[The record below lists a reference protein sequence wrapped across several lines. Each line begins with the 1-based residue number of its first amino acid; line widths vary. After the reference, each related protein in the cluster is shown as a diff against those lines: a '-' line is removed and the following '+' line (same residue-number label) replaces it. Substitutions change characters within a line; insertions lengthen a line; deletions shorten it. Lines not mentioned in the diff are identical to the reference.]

1 MGLSA
6 RKQPAA
12 EHSLWHWGMLL
23 LGILAVSTASVLIR
37 LAQAPALVIGAWR
50 LLLASLFLTPWA
62 LGAARR
68 EWGSLPPR
76 SWLFL
81 ALSGLALAIHFAT
94 WISSLA
100 YTTVASSVILVST
113 NPLFVGLGSHYL
125 LGERMG
131 KRRVLAIAIAMVG
144 TVIVSYGDLSFSGRA
159 LLGDG
164 LALLGAISCS
174 AYLLLGQAVRK
185 KLSTLAYVWPCYG
198 IAGGTLLLLCLLSK
212 QPLWGYDP
220 RTVSIFALLALV
232 PQIIGHS
239 AFNWALGHFSS
250 LMVTLSILGEP
261 IGATLL
267 AFLILGEVPPLTTLW
282 GGVLILGGI
291 YLASLEER
299 ARPGPIDL

>member
-1 MGLSA
+1 MGPLA

-37 LAQAPALVIGAWR
+37 LAQAPTLVIGAWR

-164 LALLGAISCS
+164 LALLGAEPRADGVVYRYQVKENNAVLDIKLVYYNRNMLPISFMTT
-174 AYLLLGQAVRK
+174 YPVIIRIK
-185 KLSTLAYVWPCYG
+185 KVILQNQFP
-198 IAGGTLLLLCLLSK
+198 
-212 QPLWGYDP
+212 
-220 RTVSIFALLALV
+220 
-232 PQIIGHS
+232 II
-239 AFNWALGHFSS
+239 
-250 LMVTLSILGEP
+250 IIP
-261 IGATLL
+261 IP
-267 AFLILGEVPPLTTLW
+267 EKM
-282 GGVLILGGI
+282 
-291 YLASLEER
+291 
-299 ARPGPIDL
+299 